1 MKNKKL
7 IIILISIIAL
17 IIILCGSFYIYTLDY
32 NRTNSEV
39 FDMDGMDETVNFD
52 NLTVFYPRGELREA
66 EKTGVIFYPGGKVE
80 ASAYSPLLLKLSEE
94 GFTCVLVDMPMNLA
108 IFNIK
113 GANKVFSTFSDIEN
127 WYLMGHSLGGAMASQ
142 YAEKNYYKISG
153 LILLGA
159 YPLNDADVDTLVI
172 YGSED
177 VGLDRDKL
185 IGVENQY
192 EIEGGNHSF
201 FGNYGENRSS

>member
-1 MKNKKL
+1 
-7 IIILISIIAL
+7 
-17 IIILCGSFYIYTLDY
+17 
-32 NRTNSEV
+32 
-39 FDMDGMDETVNFD
+39 
-52 NLTVFYPRGELREA
+52 
-66 EKTGVIFYPGGKVE
+66 
-80 ASAYSPLLLKLSEE
+80 
-94 GFTCVLVDMPMNLA
+94 MNLA

-113 GANKVFSTFSDIEN
+113 GADKVFSAFSDIEN

-159 YPLNDADVDTLVI
+159 YPLNDAAVDTLVI

-201 FGNYGENRSS
+201 FGNYGENRSSQKRDGKTTITREKQQNITIEIFMNYYNLSN